1 MAQNFLTAYIEYVP
15 VGPLNDPAVL
25 VASLEKHRWL
35 ISDTALDLGVSRQA
49 VYDAIRRFE
58 IPRHRDH
65 DAFVERAKEA
75 GDRGNRKLAR
85 MRSTA

>member
-1 MAQNFLTAYIEYVP
+1 MP
-15 VGPLNDPAVL
+15 VGSLNDPQTL
-25 VASLEKHRWL
+25 LASLEKHRWL
-35 ISDTALDLGVSRQA
+35 ISDAAKDLGVSRQA
-49 VYDAIRRFE
+49 VYDAISRFE

-85 MRSTA
+85 MRRISPS